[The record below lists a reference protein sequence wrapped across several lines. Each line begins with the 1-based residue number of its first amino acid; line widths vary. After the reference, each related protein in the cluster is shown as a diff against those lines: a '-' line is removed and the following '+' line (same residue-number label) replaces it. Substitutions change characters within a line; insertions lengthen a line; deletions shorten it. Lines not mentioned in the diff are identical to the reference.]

1 MKAQI
6 KGRIMDR
13 GKGTKKGM
21 KKVRKGEGKVKGIG
35 KERKGERKGK

>member
-6 KGRIMDR
+6 KGRGQR
-13 GKGTKKGM
+13 KKTKKGI
-21 KKVRKGEGKVKGIG
+21 KKVRKRKVKGIG